1 MIIKKLELQ
10 GFKSFP
16 DRTKIVFHPGI
27 TAVIGPNGTGK
38 SNIVDALLWV
48 LGGQRQKSLRGA
60 KTEDIIFNGTQKRP
74 ALGMADVTVAFQ
86 NEQEDIV
93 VNHRALPLGRERIQ
107 AERQNLPAQGHPG
120 RALEAGRRGERVF
133 RHRTGRDRPSPN
145 LQADRK
151 TSNSSRKRR
160 ARRSTRKRRDKP
172 KASWKARSINL
183 TRLEDIIAEVAKAKN
198 SLQRQA
204 SAASRYRKLR
214 ERQRELTGLHFA
226 RKIQLLEKKRA
237 ESHSAYAGCLTQ
249 EKDLVSRLKQDE
261 RELTQKRTDLW
272 DLERGLKESEE
283 RLRTLELQIRRAEM
297 EKDSKRLD
305 ILDEKRKSAGISLK
319 DLEADLVGL
328 VLEIAR
334 AGESTAELHR
344 ALDAKRADLAE
355 AEARM
360 RGLEEAEAGWRKNL
374 EELKTAH
381 MERVF
386 ELTEARNEAGR
397 VDKEIELHLRQEE
410 KLQSQL
416 SGEESFLSESDLG
429 LNRIRERLDREV
441 LGRDD
446 KRRQIEDLN
455 RSLQA
460 AGEAIERLE
469 ARAAELKQKRDQDY
483 YELQALKKL
492 EQKERESG
500 EQETVPGSLG
510 ILADLLEADP
520 EYAPLLDVF
529 WKEEA
534 RAAAVPAG
542 DFLKNFS
549 GGELRS
555 RLLLLSGSR
564 QALLPEAILQDPDVL
579 GLLKAHVRPDSRIK
593 DYLPQLQEAA
603 IARDVLTA
611 VRLWL
616 RHPSLNVVTLGGD
629 LLLASGLLKPG
640 RKGEGIFAL
649 AAEIKKL
656 EEKIHRADEEAA
668 PVSADLDKLRA
679 EERDSEDRLRV
690 ESAGLV
696 VLERTIQD
704 AEKEKALA
712 EASREKALS
721 NTVLFRKETEL
732 LFAEK
737 QELVEKR
744 EKLAAR
750 ISALES
756 EERELKGR
764 YEAEETKFSSEQD
777 NLVRAAKSFV
787 ELRAAGDLLAEKIR
801 NAEAGQ
807 AAVLQ
812 RKDAALTKS
821 QALHDELLRL
831 ENEEAGLRQSIL
843 DLDLKAE
850 ELEAERRSRL
860 AEIQDQELRRQG
872 LHAEEMER
880 EKTLNRLREEAEA
893 KKDERVKWEV
903 SKAEVDRD
911 LVNLEETCWQ
921 ELKKTLP
928 KSKPKPRRS
937 KCSTKKSRKSWP
949 RATKNSRSSR
959 PSTSWPRRNTSN
971 RRSVT
976 ISSSSSG
983 TTCAIPS
990 RHQGSHPPD
999 RRGEPEPQFLT
1010 ALAEFNTNFQE
1021 LFSRSSRA
1029 GRPRSS
1035 SSTRPIR
1042 SRAASRSSPSRPGKK
1057 VKNMGLLS
1065 GGEKS
1070 LTSLAFLFALF
1081 RYKPTPFCILD
1092 EVDAALD
1099 EANLVRFL
1107 DLMKKIKIDTQFIII
1122 THNYKTMEVADYI
1135 YGTTMEE
1142 PNVTRLFSMKL
1153 EKEAGGD
1160 HKRHE
1165 SPALR
1170 SARAAISP
1178 SAGRRARPCRPSAC
1192 CTSAPSWRRRG
1203 STSRSS
1209 RPTSSGWTGARS
1221 SARSAATSP
1230 TSSA

>member
-93 VNHRALPLGRERIQ
+93 VNHRLFRSGESEYKLNGKTCRLKDIHDALWKRAVAENEYFVIEQGAIGLLLTSKPIEKRQLLEEAAGTAFYKEKKRQ
-107 AERQNLPAQGHPG
+107 AQSK
-120 RALEAGRRGERVF
+120 LE
-133 RHRTGRDRPSPN
+133 
-145 LQADRK
+145 
-151 TSNSSRKRR
+151 
-160 ARRSTRKRRDKP
+160 STEL
-172 KASWKARSINL
+172 NL

-204 SAASRYRKLR
+204 SAALRYRKLR

-226 RKIQLLEKKRA
+226 RKIQLLEKRRA

-283 RLRTLELQIRRAEM
+283 RLRTLELQIRRAEL

-305 ILDEKRKSAGISLK
+305 ILDEKRKSAGVSLK

-344 ALDAKRADLAE
+344 ALDAKRADLTE

-460 AGEAIERLE
+460 DGEAIELLE

-564 QALLPEAILQDPDVL
+564 QTLLPEAILQDPDVL

-616 RHPSLNVVTLGGD
+616 RHPSLNVITLGGD

-656 EEKIHRADEEAA
+656 EEKIRRADEEAA

-679 EERDSEDRLRV
+679 EERDFEDRLRA

-704 AEKEKALA
+704 AETEKALA

-721 NTVLFRKETEL
+721 NTILFRKETEL

-744 EKLAAR
+744 EMLAAR

-777 NLVRAAKSFV
+777 NLVRAAKSLV
-787 ELRAAGDLLAEKIR
+787 EHRAAGDLLAEKIR

-807 AAVLQ
+807 AAVFQ

-903 SKAEVDRD
+903 NKAEVERD
-911 LVNLEETCWQ
+911 LANIEETCWQ
-921 ELKKTLP
+921 ELKKTLAEV
-928 KSKPKPRRS
+928 KAETQQIEMFDEQIEK
-937 KCSTKKSRKSWP
+937 
-949 RATKNSRSSR
+949 
-959 PSTSWPRRNTSN
+959 
-971 RRSVT
+971 
-976 ISSSSSG
+976 
-983 TTCAIPS
+983 
-990 RHQGSHPPD
+990 
-999 RRGEPEPQFLT
+999 E
-1010 ALAEFNTNFQE
+1010 LAESDEELQKFKAVNLMAEEEYIEQKGRYDFLIQQRNDLRDSINATFEAIRLIDEESRTQFMGALSAVQKNFQE
-1021 LFSRSSRA
+1021 IFSLLFKGGTADVRLIDPENPLESGVDIIA
-1029 GRPRSS
+1029 QP
-1035 SSTRPIR
+1035 
-1042 SRAASRSSPSRPGKK
+1042 PGKK
-1057 VKNMGLLS
+1057 VMNISLLS

-1081 RYKPTPFCILD
+1081 RYKPTPFCVLD

-1099 EANLVRFL
+1099 ENNLKRFL
-1107 DLMKKIKIDTQFIII
+1107 DLMEKIKLETQFIII

-1135 YGTTMEE
+1135 YGTTMDE
-1142 PNVTRLFSMKL
+1142 PSITRLYSVKL
-1153 EKEAGGD
+1153 EKKEEAPQ
-1160 HKRHE
+1160 E
-1165 SPALR
+1165 A
-1170 SARAAISP
+1170 
-1178 SAGRRARPCRPSAC
+1178 
-1192 CTSAPSWRRRG
+1192 
-1203 STSRSS
+1203 
-1209 RPTSSGWTGARS
+1209 
-1221 SARSAATSP
+1221 
-1230 TSSA
+1230 